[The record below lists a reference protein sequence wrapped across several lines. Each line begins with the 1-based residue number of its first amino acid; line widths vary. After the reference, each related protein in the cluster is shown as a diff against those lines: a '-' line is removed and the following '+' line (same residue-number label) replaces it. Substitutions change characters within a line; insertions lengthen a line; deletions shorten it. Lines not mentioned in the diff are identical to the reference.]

1 MSILQEYESIR
12 RRLKPGE
19 FDAIERYLE
28 KNSDLF
34 LSDIYYKEEEY
45 KKFFIWWQ
53 NESEQKVKE
62 QKTISTEENV
72 QVYVDG
78 SYNKEK
84 NLTGAGVV
92 IILGDHVYK
101 KSFVVKTEEV
111 HSWNID
117 GECHAT
123 LEALRICS
131 GETTIEDI
139 TILAKN
145 ITINYDYNGI
155 EKWATK
161 EWKAKS
167 EISKLYTKRFDTLV
181 NKYDINISFNKI
193 KAHTGDKYNEIADDL
208 AYSATQGL

>member
-12 RRLKPGE
+12 KRLKPGE

-28 KNSDLF
+28 KNSNLL

-45 KKFFIWWQ
+45 NKFFIWWQ
-53 NESEQKVKE
+53 NESEQKTKE
-62 QKTISTEENV
+62 QKTLWTEENV

-92 IILGDHVYK
+92 IILGGQVYK
-101 KSFVVKTEEV
+101 KSFVVKTEEG

-123 LEALRICS
+123 LEALKICS

-139 TILAKN
+139 TISAKN
-145 ITINYDYNGI
+145 ITINYDYMGI
-155 EKWATK
+155 EKWATR

-167 EISKLYTKRFDTLV
+167 EISKLYTKRFDALV
-181 NKYDINISFNKI
+181 SKYDINVSFNKI
-193 KAHTGDKYNEIADDL
+193 KAHTGDEYNEIADGL
-208 AYSATQGL
+208 AYSATRGL